1 MKKITSIVL
10 LIAMLLSA
18 TLLSACT
25 APHKCSPAE
34 EWTFDENS
42 HWHACANLPY
52 VELFGF
58 SYTELLN
65 ASCTEIFDKA
75 DHTWD
80 AGTIT
85 TPATQEADGTKTFT
99 CTGCGATKTE
109 AVPFAGMTE
118 EEWNAVFDI
127 KQFENFT
134 YTETSVLKTTGMTIE
149 TIGIYEFEE
158 GKAKV
163 TATVAGQ
170 TESQRI
176 PTGEIETYREVLL
189 ESIKDIAEY
198 ENYKYDAETK
208 TYTLTGTFTIAAL
221 GAEADTATIKFEGG
235 KLVEL
240 TYTCKMYNSGV
251 YFDVTSTVIFSN
263 YGTTTVK

>member
-1 MKKITSIVL
+1 MKKITSIAL
-10 LIAMLLSA
+10 LLAMLLSA
-18 TLLSACT
+18 TVLSACT
-25 APHKCSPAE
+25 APHKCTPDE
-34 EWTFDENS
+34 KWTFDENS
-42 HWHACANLPY
+42 HWHACANLAY
-52 VELFGF
+52 IELFGL

-65 ASCTEIFDKA
+65 ASCPEIFDKA

-85 TPATQEADGTKTFT
+85 TPATQEADGTKICT

-109 AVPFAGMTE
+109 AVPFTGMTE

-176 PTGEIETYREVLL
+176 PTSEIETYREVLL

-208 TYTLTGTFTIAAL
+208 TYTLTGTFTIVAL
-221 GAEADTATIKFEGG
+221 GAEADTATIKFEDG

-251 YFDVTSTVIFSN
+251 YFDVTSTVVFSN